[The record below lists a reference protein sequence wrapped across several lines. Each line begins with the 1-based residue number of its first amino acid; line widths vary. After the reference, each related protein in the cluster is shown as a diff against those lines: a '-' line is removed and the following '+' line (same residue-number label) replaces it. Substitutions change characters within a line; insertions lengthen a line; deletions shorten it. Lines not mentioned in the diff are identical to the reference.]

1 MLTEVRWEKEKEL
14 MQSVFPQFKPFMR
27 NSVFGFEGLLK
38 GKASGRTYH
47 VVLESEK
54 SSYPQFPPSIYM
66 DPPIGHHW
74 IGNGRRWL
82 CVSRKW
88 AAARST
94 FANSLLAAVR
104 YLDEYDTA
112 DHAPDRRPQRG
123 RWPSL
128 MTGAER

>member
-1 MLTEVRWEKEKEL
+1 MLTDIRWEKEKEL
-14 MQSVFPQFKPFMR
+14 MHSVFPQFKPFMR
-27 NSVFGFEGLLK
+27 SSVFGFEGFLK

-54 SSYPQFPPSIYM
+54 ASYPQFPPSIYM

-94 FANSLLAAVR
+94 FANTLLAAVR
-104 YLDEYDTA
+104 YLDEYD
-112 DHAPDRRPQRG
+112 APEAPAVRRTQRG

-128 MTGAER
+128 FAGAEE